1 MLQRARILLNK
12 SIIECSCKF
21 TKSIEPLKNIGNY
34 NYKTVELYKIIKI
47 KDWFVIKTN

>member
-34 NYKTVELYKIIKI
+34 KTVELYKIIKI
-47 KDWFVIKTN
+47 KD

>member
-12 SIIECSCKF
+12 SIIECFCKF
-21 TKSIEPLKNIGNY
+21 TKIVEPLKIG